1 MAQSQ
6 FPYAVPPGGSTGQT
20 LAKDSNASGDCG
32 WTTGGSGAPGPPGP
46 QGPAGPTGSQGPQ
59 GVPGPTGAT
68 GAQGTPGAAGAQGP
82 PGIQGPSGAAGAQ
95 GAQGL
100 QGIQGIQG
108 PAGAPGSS
116 GQPLGLVVLANDTLA
131 VALATTINVQLT
143 VTAARTLTTTV
154 PAAGVRCSVLVLTAG
169 VSSFVITFGTG
180 FRTVGTLATGTV
192 ASRVFV
198 VSFISNGIALYETGR
213 TAAMVA

>member
-20 LAKDSNASGDCG
+20 LAKDSNATGDCG

-59 GVPGPTGAT
+59 GVPGQAGPAGAT
-68 GAQGTPGAAGAQGP
+68 GQAGATGPAGAQGP
-82 PGIQGPSGAAGAQ
+82 PGIQGPSGAQ
-95 GAQGL
+95 GAQGI

-116 GQPLGLVVLANDTLA
+116 GQPVGLVVLANDTLA
-131 VALATTINVQLT
+131 VALATNINVQLT

-198 VSFISNGIALYETGR
+198 VSFISNGTALYETGR